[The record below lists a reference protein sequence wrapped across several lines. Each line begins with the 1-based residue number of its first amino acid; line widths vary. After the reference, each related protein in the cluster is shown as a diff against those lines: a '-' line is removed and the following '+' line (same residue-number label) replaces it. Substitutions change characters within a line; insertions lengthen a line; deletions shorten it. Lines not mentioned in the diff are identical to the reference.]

1 MTRKTYWL
9 KQGRGLQTSQPTL
22 PLYPP
27 EHEGPIVLLFYLNL
41 KLPPP
46 VPCIT
51 EKMLNSYSQVM
62 FYFWTFADKE
72 ASCWWSMDLL
82 DWLNIIFVSARRLS
96 TSSVDI
102 WCTFLMAS
110 RYSSIL
116 LLLVQV
122 GKLKLFSSSLF
133 GSHCAIHSQFSSFQL
148 FSGQCKVPIVH
159 EEKDQKEPL
168 KTAITH

>member
-1 MTRKTYWL
+1 MLAQVGEGGCRL
-9 KQGRGLQTSQPTL
+9 LSQPAP

-27 EHEGPIVLLFYLNL
+27 EHEGLIVLLFYLNL

-62 FYFWTFADKE
+62 FHFWTFADKE
-72 ASCWWSMDLL
+72 ASCWWSIDLI

-96 TSSVDI
+96 SNSVDI

-122 GKLKLFSSSLF
+122 GKSKTVQFFLVRFTLCYTLSMYVLFISAF
-133 GSHCAIHSQFSSFQL
+133 
-148 FSGQCKVPIVH
+148 
-159 EEKDQKEPL
+159 
-168 KTAITH
+168 